1 MRQKTSLRD
10 EPDFRRLWV
19 GQGVSEL
26 GSQVGSGALNLIA
39 ILVLH
44 ASAVQV
50 GSLGSVAG
58 AAALGSSLLA
68 GSIVDRVRRR
78 GLLIAVDLG
87 RFLLLAAVAV
97 GAATGGL
104 GFPALLVAAALIA
117 ALSSVFDV
125 AYPSY
130 LPWLVGRERLIEGN
144 ARLGATGSFAEIAGQ
159 PIGGGLVQL
168 FGAPIAALID
178 AFSFLISAISLG
190 LIRKLEP
197 VPVAPGTALNVFSS
211 LTEGMR
217 FVSGH
222 GLLRPLTIGAVLS
235 NLGGGAIGA
244 LYALYGLRTLGL
256 TPLTLGA
263 IIGAGG
269 LLSLLGA
276 GLVERANRAFG
287 FGAVLAWGWVAYAA
301 FGFLIP
307 LAGGP
312 WALPLLVASQLGDV
326 FGTVSIIN
334 QSSLRQS
341 SVPDAWSGRVNSAT
355 LFVTRGALVLG
366 AAFGGACAE
375 LFGLRPAMLLG
386 AMVVFLGGVWFVQS
400 PIRAWRELPEHI

>member
-1 MRQKTSLRD
+1 M
-10 EPDFRRLWV
+10 WV

-50 GSLGSVAG
+50 GSLNSVAG
-58 AAALGSSLLA
+58 AAGLVSSLLA

-87 RFLLLAAVAV
+87 RFALVAAVAV

-104 GFPALLVAAALIA
+104 GFLALLVAAALIA
-117 ALSSVFDV
+117 ALSSLFDV

-130 LPWLVGRERLIEGN
+130 LPWLIGRERLVEGN
-144 ARLGATGSFAEIAGQ
+144 ARLSATSSFAEIAGQ

-168 FGAPIAALID
+168 FGAPMTALLD
-178 AFSFLISAISLG
+178 ACSFLVSAISLG
-190 LIRKLEP
+190 LIRKPEP
-197 VPVAPGTALNVFSS
+197 VPIAPETRSSVFSS
-211 LTEGMR
+211 LPEGVR
-217 FVSGH
+217 FAFGH
-222 GLLRPLTIGAVLS
+222 TLLRPLTVGAMLS

-256 TPLTLGA
+256 TPLALGA
-263 IIGAGG
+263 IIGVGG

-287 FGAVLAWGWVAYAA
+287 FGSVLTWGWVAYAA

-307 LAGGP
+307 FAGGAL
-312 WALPLLVASQLGDV
+312 ALPVLVASQLGDV

-341 SVPDAWSGRVNSAT
+341 SVPDAWLGRVNSAT
-355 LFVTRGALVLG
+355 LFLTRGALVLG
-366 AAFGGACAE
+366 AALGGACGE
-375 LFGLRPAMLLG
+375 LFGLRTAMLLG
-386 AMVVFLGGVWFVQS
+386 VIVVFVGGVWISRS
-400 PIRAWRELPEHI
+400 PIRGLRELPETI